1 MKTVLVTGG
10 AGYIG
15 SHTCKALSAAGFLP
29 VAYDKLIYG
38 HRYAVKWGPLE
49 IGDIRDRARLDEILV
64 KYRPVAVLHF
74 AAFAYV
80 GESVLEPGKYYIN
93 NVVGTLELLEA
104 MRAREINSIV
114 FSSTC
119 ATYGIPAE
127 QPITEQVRQEPV
139 NPYGRGKLM
148 IERILADYSAAY
160 GTRSVALRYFNACGA
175 DPDGET
181 GEDHEPETHLI
192 PRGLMAAAGE
202 IPHLDLYGTDYN
214 TPDGTCIRDYIHVT
228 DLADAHVRALQ
239 YLREGGKTTAFNLG
253 TGHGFSVRNVIE
265 TIERVTGRTVPV
277 NEMPQR
283 PGDPPALIAKPDR
296 AEKIIGFSPDYTE
309 LDAIIATAWRWY
321 EKIKAHNFRE

>member
-49 IGDIRDRARLDEILV
+49 IGDIRDRARLDEVIV
-64 KYRPVAVLHF
+64 KYQPVAVLHF

-80 GESVLEPGKYYIN
+80 GESVLEPGKYYTN
-93 NVVGTLELLEA
+93 NVAGTLEMLEA
-104 MRAREINSIV
+104 MRARGIDSIV

-119 ATYGIPAE
+119 ATYGIPDE
-127 QPITEQVRQEPV
+127 QPITEQMQQEPV

-175 DPDGET
+175 DPDGDT
-181 GEDHEPETHLI
+181 GEDHDPETHLI

-202 IPHLDLYGTDYN
+202 IPHLDLYGTDYD

-228 DLADAHVRALQ
+228 DLADAHVQALQ
-239 YLREGGKTTAFNLG
+239 YLLDGGKTTAFNLG
-253 TGHGFSVRNVIE
+253 SGRGFSVRNVIDA
-265 TIERVTGRTVPV
+265 IERVTGRKVPV
-277 NEMPQR
+277 KEMPQR
-283 PGDPPALIAKPDR
+283 PGDPPALIAKPDY
-296 AEKIIGFSPDYTE
+296 AKKIIGFSPDHTE
-309 LDAIIATAWRWY
+309 LDAIIATAWRWH
-321 EKIKAHNFRE
+321 EKLKMRNFRE

>member
-10 AGYIG
+10 SGYIG

-64 KYRPVAVLHF
+64 KYQPVAVLHF

-80 GESVLEPGKYYIN
+80 GESVLEPGKYYMN
-93 NVVGTLELLEA
+93 NVAGTLELLEA
-104 MRAREINSIV
+104 MRARLIHSIV

-119 ATYGIPAE
+119 ATYGIPVE
-127 QPITEQVRQEPV
+127 QPITEQMRQEPV
-139 NPYGRGKLM
+139 NPYGRSKLM
-148 IERILADYSAAY
+148 IERILADYSTAY

-175 DPDGET
+175 DPNGET

-202 IPHLDLYGTDYN
+202 IPHLDLYGTDYD
-214 TPDGTCIRDYIHVT
+214 TPDGTCIRDYIHVS

-239 YLREGGKTTAFNLG
+239 YLIEGGKTTAFNLG

-265 TIERVTGRTVPV
+265 TIERVTGRKVPV
-277 NEMPQR
+277 KEMPQR
-283 PGDPPALIAKPDR
+283 PGDPPVSSVEMP
-296 AEKIIGFSPDYTE
+296 
-309 LDAIIATAWRWY
+309 
-321 EKIKAHNFRE
+321 

>member
-64 KYRPVAVLHF
+64 KYQPVAVLHF

-80 GESVLEPGKYYIN
+80 GESVLEPGKYYTN
-93 NVVGTLELLEA
+93 NVTGTLELLEA
-104 MRAREINSIV
+104 MRARLINSIV

-119 ATYGIPAE
+119 ATYGIPVE
-127 QPITEQVRQEPV
+127 QPITEQMRQEPV
-139 NPYGRGKLM
+139 NPYGRSKLM

-202 IPHLDLYGTDYN
+202 IPHLDLYGTDYD

-239 YLREGGKTTAFNLG
+239 YLLDGGETTAFNLG

-277 NEMPQR
+277 KEMPQR
-283 PGDPPALIAKPDR
+283 PGDPPVLIAQPDR
-296 AEKIIGFSPDYTE
+296 AEEIIGFSADYTE

-321 EKIKAHNFRE
+321 EKIKKHNFRE